1 MKSISWFVS
10 VMLALLV
17 AGLVFVH
24 FSPDYGMYVISS
36 ESMKPAINMGDG
48 IVTGPLGGPFNGEV
62 KPGTVVTYERGKHL
76 VTHRV
81 LSIDGDTLIAKGD
94 AVEDPDPRLVSAS
107 DIAGV
112 YLFKVPYVGYLA
124 NFTGTKLGW
133 LLVIIVPAM
142 LLVALLIRDIVR
154 EATSSA

>member
-1 MKSISWFVS
+1 MKGISRLVS

-24 FSPDYGMYVISS
+24 FSPDYGMYLVSS

-48 IVTGPLGGPFNGEV
+48 VVTGPLGGPFNGEV
-62 KPGTVVTYERGKHL
+62 KPGTVVTYERGTEL

-94 AVEDPDPRLVSAS
+94 AVEDPDPRPVSVS
-107 DIAGV
+107 DVAGV
-112 YLFKVPYVGYLA
+112 YLFKVPYIGYLA
-124 NFTGTKLGW
+124 NFIGTKVGW
-133 LLVIIVPAM
+133 FLVIIIPAM